1 MVNMEMANGMAT
13 TLKLLSSAN
22 TIVGAIS
29 TGRDRRGMDFRR
41 LLSCVFEMVFDD
53 NISIELIR

>member
-1 MVNMEMANGMAT
+1 MEMANGMAT